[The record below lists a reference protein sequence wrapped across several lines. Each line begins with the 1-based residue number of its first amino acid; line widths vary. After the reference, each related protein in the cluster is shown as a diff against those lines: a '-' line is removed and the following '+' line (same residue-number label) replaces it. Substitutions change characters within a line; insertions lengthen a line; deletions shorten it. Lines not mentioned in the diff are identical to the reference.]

1 LKVTEDSLKRL
12 IPIPATTTTLYDPYI
27 ILQTDFFSLFC
38 ACLSLLTFETKL
50 NKKKTKQKICKEK
63 ETMLKKNKNQIQNKR
78 NWHAR
83 LLDCRKDH
91 WTTFSGAKLIKC
103 L

>member
-63 ETMLKKNKNQIQNKR
+63 ETMLKKTKTKTKSKTKEIGTLASWIVERTTGQHFLGR
-78 NWHAR
+78 N
-83 LLDCRKDH
+83 
-91 WTTFSGAKLIKC
+91 
-103 L
+103 

>member
-1 LKVTEDSLKRL
+1 MPKLLPLLLPLSSPKSLKVTEDSLKRL

-50 NKKKTKQKICKEK
+50 NKKKNQAKNLQRKRNYAKKKQKPNPKQ
-63 ETMLKKNKNQIQNKR
+63 KKL
-78 NWHAR
+78 AR
-83 LLDCRKDH
+83 SPPGL
-91 WTTFSGAKLIKC
+91 
-103 L
+103 